1 MEVCVCGNSYLFDGY
16 FCSQSFVRT
25 GGEGGLFWRNSL
37 TLDFITLSTDKKR
50 KVECFSLSFSLTSPS
65 LSVSQP
71 TFCLSPP
78 KAADRKWKVQ
88 SAEVG
93 GSFVI
98 VWERVEWTI
107 LLCCPGGWGLLGDLK
122 QVIISS
128 DEKGWQWLSLNKCN
142 EWKHYFRNPHF
153 VYSGSVKS

>member
-1 MEVCVCGNSYLFDGY
+1 MSVEIDGY
-16 FCSQSFVRT
+16 FCSQSFVST
-25 GGEGGLFWRNSL
+25 GGEGGLFRRNSWL
-37 TLDFITLSTDKKR
+37 WILSHSALIRREKWS
-50 KVECFSLSFSLTSPS
+50 VFFLSLSLSLHPPS
-65 LSVSQP
+65 LFPSPLSVCHLQRLQ
-71 TFCLSPP
+71 TGNGRCRAQRL
-78 KAADRKWKVQ
+78 
-88 SAEVG
+88 G

-128 DEKGWQWLSLNKCN
+128 DEKGWQWLSLNKYN